1 MGASSLWPVIHAER
15 KALIADVEQLSPE
28 QWSTPSLCS
37 GWSVRDVVA
46 HLAATAKMS
55 PVGFVARLIGSG
67 LRFDE
72 MAARNIARE
81 TTGPPVETLA
91 SLRGALTATTHPPGP
106 IETWLGETIVHSEDI
121 RRPLGIVHDYP
132 VAAVTRVAD
141 FYKGS
146 NLLLHSKRRIAGL
159 RLRATDAPW
168 TTGTGPEV
176 TGPVLSLVLAM
187 TGRRAALEDL
197 SGSGLE
203 VLHGRV

>member
-15 KALIADVEQLSPE
+15 KALIADLEQLSPE